1 MPGVSLTAF
10 IIIIDGCL
18 LVNLFRLILKKR
30 QMESRKTR
38 IKDSQK
44 DSHNWTLER
53 WITNCDSKLIT
64 HHPTYEFKIVISS
77 EAHSSST
84 AQFLQ
89 NKLLLLLFQ
98 LFCNSLCILEILV
111 LDSSKIPSMIYH
123 HSNPITIKS
132 IILFLPS
139 FTCSKGKAV

>member
-53 WITNCDSKLIT
+53 WLTNCDSKLIT

-98 LFCNSLCILEILV
+98 RFCDSLSILEIHV
-111 LDSSKIPSMIYH
+111 LESFKTLQKFH
-123 HSNPITIKS
+123 HSNPTIIKS

-139 FTCSKGKAV
+139 LTCWKGKAV